1 VQQTRRQFLQSV
13 VIGAA
18 FGWESLNRLPAG
30 QPRLERSKQVERLV
44 RLGIL
49 QSERGERG
57 DGDYQQ
63 AAIAAFT
70 QALDIDPNCQAAYRL
85 RGRSHD
91 AAGDYQQAVED
102 LSTAIRLDPTDEEA
116 FVYRSVAFKMMN
128 EDGKAIADRT
138 AIIRLN
144 PSAFNFYMR
153 GGDALWYDPAL
164 AVADLTEAI
173 RQNPQHADAY
183 YLRALAHENKRD
195 YRLAAA
201 DYAENM
207 RLDPK
212 KAERTAE
219 NYRRAEQE
227 ANRLAAAGS
236 FWV

>member
-1 VQQTRRQFLQSV
+1 VQQTRREFLQSV

-18 FGWESLNRLPAG
+18 FGWESLNRLPTG
-30 QPRLERSKQVERLV
+30 QPRLERSKEVERLV

-49 QSERGERG
+49 QSERGE
-57 DGDYQQ
+57 YP

-85 RGRSHD
+85 RGRCHD

-102 LSTAIRLDPTDEEA
+102 FSTAIRLDPTDEEA
-116 FVYRSVAFKMMN
+116 FGYRSVAFAMMN
-128 EDGKAIADRT
+128 EYGKVIADRT

-153 GGDALWYDPAL
+153 GGDALRYDPDL

-212 KAERTAE
+212 NAE
-219 NYRRAEQE
+219 
-227 ANRLAAAGS
+227 
-236 FWV
+236 